1 MKIALVSLNQKW
13 EDKSANL
20 LRCKDLTEKAKL
32 LGAELIIFPEMT
44 LTGFSM
50 NTLYSEG
57 PAEMAQ
63 LVQEAERAWQAMGQI
78 NYGATETEKKTLV
91 FRRSLYIVK
100 DLKAGDEL
108 TSDNVR
114 AFMPGLGLATKY
126 LDVVLGKS
134 VNQDIKRGTALNWVL
149 FE

>member
-20 LRCKDLTEKAKL
+20 LSCKYLTEKAKL

-50 NTLYSEG
+50 NTLYSEE
-57 PAEMAQ
+57 PAEIAQ

-78 NYGATETEKKTLV
+78 NYGATKAEKKSLV
-91 FRRSLYIVK
+91 FKCSLYIVK

-134 VNQDIKRGTALNWVL
+134 VNQDIKRGTALDWAL